1 MLFMSKPE
9 PEKEKPLRRHGVLS
23 FLGCII
29 STAVFLAAFS
39 GHEWFVVPP
48 INYSNLTSTS
58 AEGMR
63 IYVEILRYSCDLSPT
78 HLPKLYYECPVTFGI
93 WRLCYREHCVYDVS
107 NNYMLVNYLPYE
119 DVRRP
124 FDDVIT
130 PIQWL
135 MCLALICLFVTIG
148 MYLGF
153 LAGATPLIGIG
164 AVAAQGLAGI
174 LTLCAVITFGVSFRG
189 PTATIPFGWTFWVGI
204 IAFCMLLVNAIIF
217 LIILL
222 IILTKTGVL
231 RMRVPAFLR
240 RS

>member
-1 MLFMSKPE
+1 
-9 PEKEKPLRRHGVLS
+9 
-23 FLGCII
+23 
-29 STAVFLAAFS
+29 
-39 GHEWFVVPP
+39 
-48 INYSNLTSTS
+48 
-58 AEGMR
+58 
-63 IYVEILRYSCDLSPT
+63 
-78 HLPKLYYECPVTFGI
+78 
-93 WRLCYREHCVYDVS
+93 
-107 NNYMLVNYLPYE
+107 
-119 DVRRP
+119 
-124 FDDVIT
+124 
-130 PIQWL
+130 
-135 MCLALICLFVTIG
+135 